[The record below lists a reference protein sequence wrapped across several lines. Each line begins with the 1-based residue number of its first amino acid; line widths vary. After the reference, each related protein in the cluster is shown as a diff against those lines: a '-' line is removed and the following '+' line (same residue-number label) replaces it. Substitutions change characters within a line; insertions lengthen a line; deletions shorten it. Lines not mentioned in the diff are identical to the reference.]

1 MEITELSTTA
11 APGLAEKAE
20 ALADI
25 ACAVHDLAVEPLTR
39 ANWSGNPGMTAP
51 SQRKMKTAARPSA
64 QETGAEWHLNWTDG
78 PLREQMKQHLA
89 DALAG
94 HRFPDC

>member
-1 MEITELSTTA
+1 
-11 APGLAEKAE
+11 
-20 ALADI
+20 
-25 ACAVHDLAVEPLTR
+25 
-39 ANWSGNPGMTAP
+39 MTAP